1 MAPKIKIPVRRTGRA
16 LAHLHSKPSPHMRLV
31 PHFAGTLRS
40 PQIEMR
46 SAQGWR
52 QPELHFGEA
61 RTRFPASH
69 EPPGGASQEP
79 CAHLRSKCASRMGG
93 GSRSFILAR
102 LVPRFP
108 ASHEPPGGASREPC
122 AHLRSKCA
130 SRMGGGSRS
139 FILARLVPR
148 FPASHEPPGG
158 ASREPCA
165 HLRSKCAS
173 RMGGG
178 SEFEKPVSIAKNN
191 TTTMSW
197 CYFLERATRLE
208 LATST
213 LARWR
218 STR

>member
-16 LAHLHSKPSPHMRLV
+16 LAHLHSKPSPHTRLV
-31 PHFAGTLRS
+31 PRFAGTLRS

-46 SAQGWR
+46 SAHGWR

-61 RTRFPASH
+61 RT
-69 EPPGGASQEP
+69 
-79 CAHLRSKCASRMGG
+79 
-93 GSRSFILAR
+93 
-102 LVPRFP
+102 
-108 ASHEPPGGASREPC
+108 
-122 AHLRSKCA
+122 
-130 SRMGGGSRS
+130 
-139 FILARLVPR
+139 R

-213 LARWR
+213 LARWPPIGAEEVALYQMSYAR
-218 STR
+218 GTLTIIADSFAFVKP

>member
-16 LAHLHSKPSPHMRLV
+16 LAHLHSKPSPHTRLV

-40 PQIEMR
+40 PQIKMR
-46 SAQGWR
+46 FAHGWR

-61 RTRFPASH
+61 RT
-69 EPPGGASQEP
+69 
-79 CAHLRSKCASRMGG
+79 
-93 GSRSFILAR
+93 
-102 LVPRFP
+102 
-108 ASHEPPGGASREPC
+108 
-122 AHLRSKCA
+122 
-130 SRMGGGSRS
+130 
-139 FILARLVPR
+139 R

-197 CYFLERATRLE
+197 CYFFGAGDEARTRYLHLGKVALYQMSYARGTLTIIADSFAFVKPYFSFFRRFWFCR
-208 LATST
+208 LANAEK
-213 LARWR
+213 L
-218 STR
+218 

>member
-16 LAHLHSKPSPHMRLV
+16 LAHLHSKPSPHTRLV
-31 PHFAGTLRS
+31 PRFAGTLRS

-46 SAQGWR
+46 SAHGWR

-61 RTRFPASH
+61 RT
-69 EPPGGASQEP
+69 
-79 CAHLRSKCASRMGG
+79 
-93 GSRSFILAR
+93 
-102 LVPRFP
+102 
-108 ASHEPPGGASREPC
+108 
-122 AHLRSKCA
+122 
-130 SRMGGGSRS
+130 
-139 FILARLVPR
+139 R

-218 STR
+218 STG

>member
-1 MAPKIKIPVRRTGRA
+1 MQWHGTKKNSSSPNRQSFSAFAQQAFAAHEARPSLRRNPALTSERNALRAWVEAAGASFWRGSNSLPGIPRTAWRR
-16 LAHLHSKPSPHMRLV
+16 
-31 PHFAGTLRS
+31 FAGTLRS
-40 PQIEMR
+40 PQIKMR
-46 SAQGWR
+46 FAHGWR

-61 RTRFPASH
+61 RT
-69 EPPGGASQEP
+69 
-79 CAHLRSKCASRMGG
+79 
-93 GSRSFILAR
+93 
-102 LVPRFP
+102 
-108 ASHEPPGGASREPC
+108 
-122 AHLRSKCA
+122 
-130 SRMGGGSRS
+130 
-139 FILARLVPR
+139 R

>member
-1 MAPKIKIPVRRTGRA
+1 MAPKKIPVRRTGRA
-16 LAHLHSKPSPHMRLV
+16 LAHLHSKPSPHTRLV

-46 SAQGWR
+46 SAHGWR

-61 RTRFPASH
+61 RT
-69 EPPGGASQEP
+69 
-79 CAHLRSKCASRMGG
+79 
-93 GSRSFILAR
+93 
-102 LVPRFP
+102 
-108 ASHEPPGGASREPC
+108 
-122 AHLRSKCA
+122 
-130 SRMGGGSRS
+130 
-139 FILARLVPR
+139 R

-191 TTTMSW
+191 TSRPYPKPTSALWMPTITVQISPPRKLSGVCETSDQISAKWSFQLESAFSRVDTTQLS
-197 CYFLERATRLE
+197 LT
-208 LATST
+208 
-213 LARWR
+213 
-218 STR
+218 

>member
-16 LAHLHSKPSPHMRLV
+16 LAHLHSKPSPHTRLV
-31 PHFAGTLRS
+31 PHFAGALRS

-46 SAQGWR
+46 SAHGWR

-61 RTRFPASH
+61 RT
-69 EPPGGASQEP
+69 
-79 CAHLRSKCASRMGG
+79 
-93 GSRSFILAR
+93 
-102 LVPRFP
+102 
-108 ASHEPPGGASREPC
+108 
-122 AHLRSKCA
+122 
-130 SRMGGGSRS
+130 
-139 FILARLVPR
+139 R

-178 SEFEKPVSIAKNN
+178 SEFEKSVSIAKNN

-197 CYFLERATRLE
+197 CYFLSGVDRKDAGAKSCVARVCGLLRLDFPFCNSNPQHLVMMDE
-208 LATST
+208 
-213 LARWR
+213 
-218 STR
+218 

>member
-46 SAQGWR
+46 SAHGWR

-61 RTRFPASH
+61 RT
-69 EPPGGASQEP
+69 
-79 CAHLRSKCASRMGG
+79 
-93 GSRSFILAR
+93 
-102 LVPRFP
+102 
-108 ASHEPPGGASREPC
+108 
-122 AHLRSKCA
+122 
-130 SRMGGGSRS
+130 
-139 FILARLVPR
+139 R

-197 CYFLERATRLE
+197 CYFLECVDKKDTPSKALRRNGL
-208 LATST
+208 
-213 LARWR
+213 R
-218 STR
+218 SCHINGSAFLSK